1 MSTQTIES
9 VLVYLDRTNEFEH
22 YAPLE
27 WFPITVECA
36 QYRIE
41 EVDKAIEYW
50 RDILE
55 KIKMV
60 ARRGVIVKLTKPNR
74 EDSVLF
80 VGRISVYGG
89 RRDPPNVELMP
100 NMNMYKLIRE
110 KEFRLDRRATYTE
123 DEIAKLDEQMMNWGA
138 IRYLEESL
146 MAYDEIRNE
155 MERHIEWLKTEV

>member
-9 VLVYLDRTNEFEH
+9 VLVDLVRTNEFEY
-22 YAPLE
+22 YAPSE
-27 WFPITVECA
+27 WFPITVECT
-36 QYRIE
+36 QGRIE

-60 ARRGVIVKLTKPNR
+60 ARRGVIVKLTTPEEIR
-74 EDSVLF
+74 STLF

-89 RRDPPNVELMP
+89 RRDPPHVELTP
-100 NMNMYKLIRE
+100 NMNMYKLVRE
-110 KEFRLDRRATYTE
+110 KAFRLDRRAKYTE
-123 DEIAKLDEQMMNWGA
+123 DEIAKLDERMMNWGA
-138 IRYLEESL
+138 IRYIEESL

>member
-9 VLVYLDRTNEFEH
+9 VLVDLDRTNEFEY

-36 QYRIE
+36 QGRIE
-41 EVDKAIEYW
+41 KVDKAIEYW

-60 ARRGVIVKLTKPNR
+60 ERRGVIVKLTTPDEVR
-74 EDSVLF
+74 SMLIA
-80 VGRISVYGG
+80 GRISVSGG
-89 RRDPPNVELMP
+89 RRDPPHVELTP

-123 DEIAKLDEQMMNWGA
+123 DEIAKLDGQMMNWGA
-138 IRYLEESL
+138 IRYIEESL